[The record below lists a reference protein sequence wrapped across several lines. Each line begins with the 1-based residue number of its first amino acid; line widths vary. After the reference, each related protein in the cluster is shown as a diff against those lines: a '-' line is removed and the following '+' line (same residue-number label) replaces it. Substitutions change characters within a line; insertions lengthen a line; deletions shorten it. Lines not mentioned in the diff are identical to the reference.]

1 VNERAEVQ
9 KTISN
14 IIKFPLY
21 FFGFILISLGFAYL
35 TFKLLS
41 FSRTV
46 DVPDLSGK
54 SLIEAN
60 EIISKKGLNL
70 KIEGEDYDST
80 IASGYILRQ
89 DVPPGSRV
97 KEQRGIKVILSK
109 GPRVQSIPPVIGES
123 LDKAESIFL
132 QNGLKVARVIRV
144 HSNTMEKDKVI
155 AQKPGPDEKIAERI
169 TLVVSSG
176 PYEVI
181 YYCPE
186 FQGKTIE
193 EAQQLAEKLGLS
205 LKITGS
211 GENVVSQKPKP
222 GTQIKTGDTIYL
234 QLEGE

>member
-1 VNERAEVQ
+1 MQ
-9 KTISN
+9 KSIGN
-14 IIKFPLY
+14 ILKFPLY
-21 FFGFILISLGFAYL
+21 FFGFILISLLFAYF

-60 EIISKKGLNL
+60 DIVSKRGLNL

-80 IASGYILRQ
+80 VITGHIIRQ

-97 KEQRGIKVILSK
+97 KEQRGIKVVLSK
-109 GPRVQSIPPVIGES
+109 GPKVQSIPPVVGES
-123 LDKAESIFL
+123 LDKAESVFL
-132 QNGLKVARVIRV
+132 QNGLKVAKVIRV
-144 HSNTMEKDKVI
+144 HSNTVEKDKVI
-155 AQKPGPDEKIAERI
+155 AQKPGSDEKIAERI
-169 TLVVSSG
+169 TLVISSG

-186 FQGKTIE
+186 FQGKSVE
-193 EAQQLAEKLGLS
+193 DARQLAEKLGLS

-211 GENVVSQKPKP
+211 GENIISQKPKF

-234 QLEGE
+234 QSEGE